1 MTDIGFVCEDDLD
14 KIRVFTKSRQI
25 LELPSLSSDDC
36 LFLSDWIEISS
47 PVSYK
52 KCDPVNLPHFKV
64 WVEDGEVLVQLLVN
78 GPNLLALPTE
88 VVIKYEG
95 LIWSPHLGL
104 LRDDNYIYRT
114 NFMGVGEVV
123 VKYAPSGDTYFEVI
137 RAVKWLNGQPEET
150 DKSYMNMTPWCM
162 ETIADMALNEFHGDS
177 CNTNR
182 TQIFNQIGATGICI
196 DHDFVNPCHSE
207 IYRTPEKC
215 CLLWSPISGLTG
227 WMIVDQNDS
236 NDFEAADPLLKLGEW
251 YTYLIFDSRASSTK
265 RDKQMLKREE
275 AGKDPWTREKTMT
288 FFHTTASRVSKVEK
302 VKPTKQIV
310 CEIQQRNGMMMM
322 KNNIEIKCT
331 FQFKHSSLET
341 QENRSVENWEI
352 RKKGLRTDA
361 HFYDFDLGRIEIYP
375 RISEFIIEKIET
387 FEKDLKRSDSKEYE
401 RLQNET
407 IIVRGTVSRFTK
419 YFANSKKYPENGLFF
434 LKTIHTIC
442 YYRGGK
448 VIWQDPEE
456 KSFMELADEFSS
468 AQIKF

>member
-177 CNTNR
+177 C
-182 TQIFNQIGATGICI
+182 
-196 DHDFVNPCHSE
+196 
-207 IYRTPEKC
+207 
-215 CLLWSPISGLTG
+215 
-227 WMIVDQNDS
+227 
-236 NDFEAADPLLKLGEW
+236 LGEW